1 VSEEKQAVVDT
12 TQAAAPPAVTDDS
25 ARVGVDPLDEL
36 LTQWDQNQAKQ
47 APVSPPEVPST
58 QQPHQEVPP
67 WAQEL
72 KDRLFQED
80 LNKAVSNIFGE
91 LKIPIPFD
99 AQIGWIDQL
108 ARKNPALGR
117 AFLNKINDPRAWEQ
131 AEKAVSK
138 KIWNDFKSAQGV
150 DEIATADHE
159 AIAQSVRG
167 ASTNKVATEP
177 APKFGRMSNAEFRK
191 KVIEEYGY
199 DPGV

>member
-12 TQAAAPPAVTDDS
+12 TQAAAPPAATDDS

-36 LTQWDQNQAKQ
+36 LTQWDQNQARQ
-47 APVSPPEVPST
+47 APVPPPVPPT

-80 LNKAVSNIFGE
+80 LNKAVSNIFGDM
-91 LKIPIPFD
+91 KIPHD

-117 AFLNKINDPRAWEQ
+117 AFLNKTNDPRTWEQ
-131 AEKAVSK
+131 AEKAISK
-138 KIWNDFKSAQGV
+138 KIRDEFKSSQV
-150 DEIATADHE
+150 DETATADHE
-159 AIAQSVRG
+159 AVAQAVRG

-177 APKFGRMSNAEFRK
+177 APKLGGKSNAEFRK
-191 KVIEEYGY
+191 HVIEQYGF